1 MPSSAR
7 APILIVVSQS
17 SREQRLRGEDGA
29 HHTPDASPLRWARLA
44 GRAHGDEEAPGT
56 PLVFLHGLTFDRRM
70 WDTVLDALPS
80 GRRAIAFDLPG
91 HGHSAALPEQGL
103 AVVAE
108 AIHEAVLG
116 AVALR
121 LKAGD
126 PTIVQVD
133 AGDDGSADF
142 SFARNDV
149 SAIKAKGGD
158 GNDSIR
164 VDDANGAFTDS
175 IPTTIAGDD
184 GNDSLEGGQLQVAAE
199 NETFRG
205 GDGNDVVDG
214 GKGNDTAYLG
224 DGNDT
229 FRWDNGEG
237 SDVIE
242 GQDGTDTMLF
252 NGAAGA
258 EDVTM
263 TANGG
268 RLTFFR
274 VQGNVTMD
282 TDGVEIVDDNA
293 LGGPDNVTVNDLT
306 GTDVTQTNLDLAS
319 ALGGSAADGALDSV
333 VVNGTNDD
341 DSINIT
347 GNGSGA
353 DVTGLATAVSVTHVD
368 PIDSL
373 SVNTLAGTD
382 NVLVN
387 GVAGVLQVLV
397 DGAPI

>member
-1 MPSSAR
+1 MTFLTNQWPKW
-7 APILIVVSQS
+7 PFQLISTVVV
-17 SREQRLRGEDGA
+17 
-29 HHTPDASPLRWARLA
+29 
-44 GRAHGDEEAPGT
+44 
-56 PLVFLHGLTFDRRM
+56 LVL
-70 WDTVLDALPS
+70 
-80 GRRAIAFDLPG
+80 
-91 HGHSAALPEQGL
+91 AAL
-103 AVVAE
+103 AVTAAASANKHKVDGVRAE
-108 AIHEAVLG
+108 VKRGTLELKGGDQAD

-121 LKAGD
+121 LQAGD
-126 PTIVQVD
+126 PNQVQVD
-133 AGDDGSADF
+133 VGDDGSADF
-142 SFARNDV
+142 SFARGDID
-149 SAIKAKGGD
+149 AIDIKMGD
-158 GNDSIR
+158 GNDSAR

-175 IPTTIAGDD
+175 IPTTIAGGD
-184 GNDSLEGGQLQVAAE
+184 GNDSLQGGQVQVAAE
-199 NETFRG
+199 NEKFKG
-205 GDGNDVVDG
+205 GDGNDSVDG

-242 GQDGTDTMLF
+242 GQDGDDTMLF
-252 NGAAGA
+252 NGAAVA
-258 EDVTM
+258 ENVTL

-282 TDGVEIVDDNA
+282 TDGVEIVDFNA

-333 VVNGTNDD
+333 VVNGTNGDD
-341 DSINIT
+341 DIAIN

-353 DVTGLATAVSVTHVD
+353 DVTGLATAVSITHAD
-368 PIDSL
+368 PTDSL
-373 SVNTLAGTD
+373 SVNTLEGTD

-397 DGAPI
+397 DGAPV